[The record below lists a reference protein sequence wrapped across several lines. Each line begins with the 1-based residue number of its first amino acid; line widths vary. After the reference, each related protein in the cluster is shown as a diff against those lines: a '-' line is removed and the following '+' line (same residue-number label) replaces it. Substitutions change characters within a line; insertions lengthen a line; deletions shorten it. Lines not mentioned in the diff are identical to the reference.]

1 MIQCVELAK
10 AWNSLKRDSDS
21 AILHVAIHTYWRLN
35 HSLYWNC
42 VSLYLFIEFLL
53 NFTYLLLEQS
63 SYVMFLKRSFVMRWF
78 CFGQVLSVTRNLAGL
93 VRQNFQGIPITPQRQ
108 CDEHAI
114 TGLRTGNKSSGQVYN
129 FTVVLLD
136 PGDDSIPRG
145 NFRQDLLNSGR
156 IVKISLGRG
165 TQEAG
170 TLRTLNGAF
179 PFLRGATTK

>member
-21 AILHVAIHTYWRLN
+21 AILHVAIHSYWRLN